1 MEYKDLNDIR
11 LRKKVL
17 RTDIVKDD
25 QNIKKLWNSLFHNHN
40 ETINRNSSPS
50 KKFSVLM
57 NTGAS
62 LLDGVI
68 LGWKLYRKFKK

>member
-11 LRKKVL
+11 LRKKAL

-25 QNIKKLWNSLFHNHN
+25 QNMKKLWDSLFHN